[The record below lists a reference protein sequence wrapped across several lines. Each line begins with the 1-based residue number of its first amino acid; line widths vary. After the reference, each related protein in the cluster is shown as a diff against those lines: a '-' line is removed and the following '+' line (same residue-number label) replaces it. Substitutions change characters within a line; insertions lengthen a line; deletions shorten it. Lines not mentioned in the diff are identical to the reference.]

1 MKKIINKPET
11 LVMEMC
17 NGMVMAHPELELLKK
32 YKVIKKKEMNENKV
46 TLISGGGS
54 GHEPA
59 HAGLVGKGMLDA
71 AVCGDVFASPSQIQ
85 VYQAIKETASKK
97 GTLLIIKNYSG
108 DIMNF
113 KNGAY
118 LATEDGIE
126 VDYVKV
132 DDDIAVE
139 DSLYTVG
146 RRGVAGV
153 ILVHKI
159 AGAAAEAGMDLGAVK
174 AVAEKAAANVRTIG
188 LALTSCTVPAS
199 GSPTFTL
206 AEDEMEYGVG
216 IHGEPGIKREK
227 MLSADEL
234 ANRMTNDLMKD
245 LGVKDGEEIALLV
258 NGFGGTPLQE
268 LYLFNN
274 AVTREL
280 AARNIKI
287 NRVFVGNYMTSIDM
301 AGMSLTVMKLD
312 DELKTL
318 LSKECS
324 TPAFKVDGPVESV
337 EYVNV
342 LEETEEKEV
351 SFELETAE
359 EHAVIKDNVITLNN
373 MIYLVDKM
381 SDIIIKNEVP
391 FCELDTHAGD
401 GDFGM
406 SVAKGFKQLK
416 REWHSIVE
424 QENVTIGS
432 FLDGCSMI
440 IMEHCG
446 GASGPIWG
454 GAFRAA
460 SKAAGEKREL
470 TVKEFAE
477 MLQAALQGIQS
488 IGERSFGRGAVVGDK
503 TLVDA
508 LAPCV
513 DSWLA
518 SASNEEDMKTAFE
531 KGAKAAVK
539 GAEYT
544 KEIVAR
550 MGRAGTV
557 GERSLGYPDAGAHA
571 LGVIFTEIAG
581 SLK

>member
-1 MKKIINKPET
+1 MNQPES

-17 NGMVMAHPELELLKK
+17 KGIVMAHPELELLKK
-32 YKVIKKKEMNENKV
+32 YKVIKKKAMNANKV

-85 VYQAIKETASKK
+85 VYQAIKATASQK
-97 GTLLIIKNYSG
+97 GALLIIKNYSG

-113 KNGAY
+113 KNGAH
-118 LATEDGIE
+118 LAMEDGIQVE
-126 VDYVKV
+126 YVRV
-132 DDDIAVE
+132 EDDIAVE

-153 ILVHKI
+153 VLVHKI
-159 AGAAAEAGMDLGAVK
+159 AGAAAEEGMDLMQVK

-199 GSPTFTL
+199 GSPTFKL
-206 AEDEMEYGVG
+206 GEDEMEYGVG
-216 IHGEPGIKREK
+216 IHGEPGRKREK
-227 MLSADEL
+227 MMAADEL
-234 ANRMTNDLMKD
+234 ALRMTNDLMKD
-245 LGVKDGEEIALLV
+245 LGLDKDAEIAVLV

-274 AVTREL
+274 AVAREL
-280 AARNIKI
+280 SKRNIRI
-287 NRVFVGNYMTSIDM
+287 NRTFVGNYMTSIDM
-301 AGMSLTVMKLD
+301 AGISLTVMKLD
-312 DELKTL
+312 DELSTL
-318 LSKECS
+318 LSKECN
-324 TPAFKVDGPVESV
+324 TPAFKVDGPVERV
-337 EYVNV
+337 EYVDINDNV
-342 LEETEEKEV
+342 EEKEV
-351 SFELETAE
+351 FFETETEE
-359 EHAVIKDNVITLNN
+359 EHAIIKNEVITLNN

-381 SDIIIKNEVP
+381 SEIIIKNEVP

-406 SVAKGFKQLK
+406 SVAKGFKELK
-416 REWHSIVE
+416 RGWASIL
-424 QENVTIGS
+424 NHKHLSIGT

-460 SKAAGEKREL
+460 SKAVEGKMEL
-470 TVKEFAE
+470 TVGEFAE
-477 MLQAALQGIQS
+477 MLQATLKGIQS
-488 IGERSFGRGAVVGDK
+488 VGERSFGRGAEVGDK

-508 LAPCV
+508 LVPCV
-513 DSWLA
+513 NSWLE
-518 SASNEEDMKTAFE
+518 SAATGADFKTAFE
-531 KGAKAAVK
+531 KGQRLLL
-539 GAEYT
+539 
-544 KEIVAR
+544 KERNIQR
-550 MGRAGTV
+550 K
-557 GERSLGYPDAGAHA
+557 S
-571 LGVIFTEIAG
+571 
-581 SLK
+581 

>member
-113 KNGAY
+113 KNGAH
-118 LATEDGIE
+118 LAMEDGIE

-234 ANRMTNDLMKD
+234 ANRMTNDLVKD
-245 LGVKDGEEIALLV
+245 LGVKDGEEIAILV

-280 AARNIKI
+280 AGRNIKI

-318 LSKECS
+318 LSKECN

-337 EYVNV
+337 EYVDV

-359 EHAVIKDNVITLNN
+359 EHALIKDNVITLNN

-424 QENVTIGS
+424 QENVAIGS

-513 DSWLA
+513 DSWLD
-518 SASNEEDMKTAFE
+518 SASNEVDVKTAFE
-531 KGAKAAVK
+531 KGAEAAVK

-571 LGVIFTEIAG
+571 LGVIFTEIVG